1 MTMKRLTIYI
11 LILLS
16 TVLTVSILYISSA
29 IGIDQ
34 QWTVLI
40 AASVLQAIMMLNIIK
55 IEV

>member
-1 MTMKRLTIYI
+1 MKRLTIYI